1 MEPSVIAQAETPPA
15 GGGETGQ
22 IIIGTV
28 GGAILTAAMFWLV
41 LAHRS
46 GRTQLLNR
54 AGALAERQT
63 GLPGWCAV
71 PLTVLSTS
79 LIVAVFGMYWDIA
92 THIDSGR
99 DEGPFANAS
108 HYFILVGLFGIF
120 AAGLI
125 AIFMP
130 TSRPSRS
137 AVPLPTGWD
146 APLGGVLILLCA
158 IISLSAFPLD
168 DIWHRI
174 FGQDVTLYGPTH
186 LLLFGG
192 AALSVVG
199 GLALMTEGLRAREA
213 QALAAGQDGAAPQ
226 ADGDDP
232 AKEGAEAE
240 APEHEHS
247 GMRRLLMA
255 GFAGAFLIALSTFQG
270 EYDFAVPQF
279 KLVLHPVLLMIAASV
294 ALVAARIY
302 VGRGGALAAALF
314 FIVIRGALSLLVSPT
329 FGHTGLHFPLYLV
342 EAAVVEL
349 VALRVDPRRAV
360 RFGLAAGAGI
370 GTIGLAAE
378 WAWSYVWW
386 TIEWPASLLPEAVIA
401 GFVAAVAGGVLGA
414 LIGNGVSP
422 EGPAERTSWVPG
434 ALAAAAL
441 IGVLAYAVPISD
453 GDQLRAS
460 VELTEV
466 DGYDGRTVHAT
477 ATLDPSEGADDAH
490 WFVSTAWQGQEGRS
504 VVDPLEEVRP
514 GVWRTTKPVPVYGT
528 WKASLRLHKG
538 DAVQGLPLYFPED
551 PAIPAEAIPAR
562 ASFERE
568 FVRDIELLQR
578 EQKDDVSP
586 VLKPI
591 AYLVVLLIAI
601 LLVAALTAGVMRLS
615 SVGSP
620 KSRSRF
626 TREGPPTTPATRP
639 TQSTGA

>member
-1 MEPSVIAQAETPPA
+1 VIAQSETPPA
-15 GGGETGQ
+15 GGGETVQ
-22 IIIGTV
+22 IVIGTV

-46 GRTQLLNR
+46 GRTQLLRR
-54 AGALAERQT
+54 AGALGERQT
-63 GLPGWCAV
+63 GLPGWCVV
-71 PLTVLSTS
+71 PLTILSGT

-130 TSRPSRS
+130 DERPSRS
-137 AVPLPTGWD
+137 AVRIPGGWY

-158 IISLSAFPLD
+158 VISLSAFPLD

-192 AALSVVG
+192 AGLSVIG
-199 GLALMTEGLRAREA
+199 GLVLMTEGLRAREA
-213 QALAAGQDGAAPQ
+213 AAGAAPVSQ
-226 ADGDDP
+226 GD
-232 AKEGAEAE
+232 
-240 APEHEHS
+240 
-247 GMRRLLMA
+247 GMRKVLIA
-255 GFAGAFLIALSTFQG
+255 GFAGAFLVALSTFQG

-294 ALVAARIY
+294 ALVTARVY
-302 VGRGGALAAALF
+302 FGKGGALAAALF
-314 FIVIRGALSLLVSPT
+314 FILIRGTLSLLVTPT
-329 FGHTGLHFPLYLV
+329 FGHTGLHFPLYVV

-360 RFGLAAGAGI
+360 RFGLIAGAGI

-378 WAWSYVWW
+378 WAWSYIWW
-386 TIEWPASLLPEAVIA
+386 TIEWPASLLPEAAIA
-401 GFVAAVAGGVLGA
+401 GFVAAVSGGVLGA

-422 EGPAERTSWVPG
+422 AGPRERVSLVPG
-434 ALAAAAL
+434 ALAALALAA
-441 IGVLAYAVPISD
+441 VLVYAVPVSD
-453 GDQLRAS
+453 GDGLRAS

-466 DGYDGRTVHAT
+466 DGGAERTVHAT
-477 ATLDPSEGADDAH
+477 ARLDPADGADDAH

-504 VVDPLEEVRP
+504 VVDPLEELSP

-528 WKASLRLHKG
+528 WKASLRLHK
-538 DAVQGLPLYFPED
+538 DSAVQGLPIYFPED
-551 PAIPAEAIPAR
+551 PAIPVEAIPAR
-562 ASFERE
+562 ASFERS
-568 FVRDIELLQR
+568 FVRDVELLQR
-578 EQKDDVSP
+578 EQKEGVSP
-586 VLKPI
+586 AVTTI
-591 AYLVVLLIAI
+591 AYLVVLLVAI
-601 LLVAALTAGVMRLS
+601 LLVASLTLGVMRLS
-615 SVGSP
+615 
-620 KSRSRF
+620 RAAA
-626 TREGPPTTPATRP
+626 PATRP
-639 TQSTGA
+639 TQSAGA

>member
-1 MEPSVIAQAETPPA
+1 MIGQAETPPA
-15 GGGETGQ
+15 GGGETIQ

-28 GGAILTAAMFWLV
+28 GGAILTAAMFALV

-46 GRTQLLNR
+46 GRTQLLRR
-54 AGALAERQT
+54 AGALGERQT
-63 GLPGWCAV
+63 GLPGWCVV
-71 PLTVLSTS
+71 PMTVLSTA

-130 TSRPSRS
+130 DERPSRS
-137 AVPLPTGWD
+137 AVPIPSAWD

-158 IISLSAFPLD
+158 VISLSAFPLD
-168 DIWHRI
+168 DVWHRI

-192 AALSVVG
+192 AGLSALG
-199 GLALMTEGLRAREA
+199 GLVLLTEGLRAREA
-213 QALAAGQDGAAPQ
+213 RPAGSG
-226 ADGDDP
+226 GL
-232 AKEGAEAE
+232 
-240 APEHEHS
+240 
-247 GMRRLLMA
+247 GMRRVLMA
-255 GFAGAFLIALSTFQG
+255 GFAGSFLIALSTFQG

-294 ALVAARIY
+294 ALVTARVY
-302 VGRGGALAAALF
+302 FGKGGALAAAAF
-314 FIVIRGALSLLVSPT
+314 FILIRGALSLLVTPT

-360 RFGLAAGAGI
+360 RFGLIAGAGI

-378 WAWSYVWW
+378 WAWSYIWW
-386 TIEWPASLLPEAVIA
+386 TIEWPASLLPEAAIA
-401 GFVAAVAGGVLGA
+401 GFVAAMGGAVLGA
-414 LIGNGVSP
+414 LIGNGVSAA
-422 EGPAERTSWVPG
+422 GPRERVSWVPG

-441 IGVLAYAVPISD
+441 IAVLVYAVPVSD
-453 GDQLRAS
+453 GEQIRANL
-460 VELTEV
+460 ELTEV
-466 DGYDGRTVHAT
+466 DGGNRPTVHAT
-477 ATLDPSEGADDAH
+477 ARLDPPDAADGAH

-504 VVDPLEEVRP
+504 VVDPLEEISP

-528 WKASLRLHKG
+528 WKASLRLHQDG
-538 DAVQGLPLYFPED
+538 AVQGLPVYFPED
-551 PAIPAEAIPAR
+551 PAIPVEAIPAR
-562 ASFERE
+562 ASSERS
-568 FVRDIELLQR
+568 FVRDVELLQR

-586 VLKPI
+586 ALKTI
-591 AYLVVLLIAI
+591 AYLVVLLVAI
-601 LLVAALTAGVMRLS
+601 LLVAALTLGVMRLS
-615 SVGSP
+615 RAAAPAKG
-620 KSRSRF
+620 SRF
-626 TREGPPTTPATRP
+626 AREGPPETPATRP
-639 TQSTGA
+639 TQSAGA

>member
-1 MEPSVIAQAETPPA
+1 MVAQSETPPA

-28 GGAILTAAMFWLV
+28 GGAILTAAMFGLV

-46 GRTQLLNR
+46 GHTQLLRR
-54 AGALAERQT
+54 AGALGERQT
-63 GLPGWCAV
+63 GLPGWCIV

-92 THIDSGR
+92 THIDAGR

-108 HYFILVGLFGIF
+108 HYFILIGLFGIF

-130 TSRPSRS
+130 DERPSRS
-137 AVPLPTGWD
+137 AVRLPSGWD

-158 IISLSAFPLD
+158 VISLSAFPLD

-199 GLALMTEGLRAREA
+199 GLILMTEGLRAR
-213 QALAAGQDGAAPQ
+213 AAS
-226 ADGDDP
+226 DP
-232 AKEGAEAE
+232 ADSSQGER
-240 APEHEHS
+240 
-247 GMRRLLMA
+247 MRRVLTA

-270 EYDFAVPQF
+270 EYDYAVPQF
-279 KLVLHPVLLMIAASV
+279 KLVLHPVLLMVAASV
-294 ALVAARIY
+294 ALVTARVY
-302 VGRGGALAAALF
+302 VGKGGALAAALF
-314 FIVIRGALSLLVSPT
+314 FILIRGALSLLVSPT

-342 EAAVVEL
+342 EATVVEL

-360 RFGLAAGAGI
+360 RFGLIAGAGI
-370 GTIGLAAE
+370 GTIGLTAE

-386 TIEWPASLLPEAVIA
+386 TIEWPASLLPEAAIA
-401 GFVAAVAGGVLGA
+401 GFVAAVGGAVLGA

-422 EGPAERTSWVPG
+422 AGPRERASWVAG
-434 ALAAAAL
+434 ALAALAL
-441 IGVLAYAVPISD
+441 VAVLVFAVPVSD
-453 GDQLRAS
+453 GEQLRAS

-466 DGYDGRTVHAT
+466 DGGAERTVHAT
-477 ATLDPSEGADDAH
+477 ARLDPRDGADDAH

-504 VVDPLEEVRP
+504 VVDPLEEISP

-528 WKASLRLHKG
+528 WKASLRLHKEG
-538 DAVQGLPLYFPED
+538 AVQGLPVYFPED
-551 PAIPAEAIPAR
+551 PAIPVDEIPAQ
-562 ASFERE
+562 ASFERS
-568 FVRDIELLQR
+568 FVRDVELLQR
-578 EQKDDVSP
+578 EQKEGVSP
-586 VLKPI
+586 ALKTI
-591 AYLVVLLIAI
+591 AYLIVLLVAI
-601 LLVAALTAGVMRLS
+601 LLVASLTLGVMRLS
-615 SVGSP
+615 RAAAPAGG
-620 KSRSRF
+620 SRF
-626 TREGPPTTPATRP
+626 TREGPPETPATRP
-639 TQSTGA
+639 TQSAGA

>member
-1 MEPSVIAQAETPPA
+1 MLAAETPPA

-22 IIIGTV
+22 IVIGTV
-28 GGAILTAAMFWLV
+28 GGAILTAAMFALV
-41 LAHRS
+41 LGHRS
-46 GRTQLLNR
+46 GRVQLLNR

-130 TSRPSRS
+130 QTRPSRS
-137 AVPLPTGWD
+137 AVPLPSGWD
-146 APLGGVLILLCA
+146 APLGGVLIMICA
-158 IISLSAFPLD
+158 VISLSAFPLD
-168 DIWHRI
+168 DLWHRI

-192 AALSVVG
+192 AALSVLG
-199 GLALMTEGLRAREA
+199 ALVLMSEGLRARELGG
-213 QALAAGQDGAAPQ
+213 QAGAPEGATDGARPRFARDEPRSRQ
-226 ADGDDP
+226 
-232 AKEGAEAE
+232 EQGA
-240 APEHEHS
+240 
-247 GMRRLLMA
+247 GLRRLLTA

-270 EYDFAVPQF
+270 EYDYAVPQF
-279 KLVLHPVLLMIAASV
+279 KLVLHPVLLMIAASI
-294 ALVAARIY
+294 ALITARVY

-314 FIVIRGALSLLVSPT
+314 FILIRGALSLLVSPT

-349 VALRVDPRRAV
+349 VALRIDPRRPVA
-360 RFGLAAGAGI
+360 FGLAAGAAI
-370 GTIGLAAE
+370 GTFGLAAE

-386 TIEWPASLLPEAVIA
+386 TIEWPASLLPEAAIA
-401 GFVAAVAGGVLGA
+401 GFVAAVAGGVLGGV
-414 LIGNGVSP
+414 IGNGLSP
-422 EGPAERTSWVPG
+422 EPAPDRPSWVAP
-434 ALAAAAL
+434 ALAGAVL
-441 IGVLAYAVPISD
+441 IAVLAYAVPVTS
-453 GDQLRAS
+453 GDPIRAS

-466 DGYDGRTVHAT
+466 DPAPQRTVHAT
-477 ATLDPSEGADDAH
+477 ARLEPPGAADEAH

-504 VVDPLEEVRP
+504 VVDPLEEVSP

-538 DAVQGLPLYFPED
+538 HAVQGLAVYFPED
-551 PAIPAEAIPAR
+551 PAIPAKAIPAE
-562 ASFERE
+562 AAFERS
-568 FVRDIELLQR
+568 FVKDKELLQR
-578 EQKDDVSP
+578 EQKPGVSP
-586 VLKPI
+586 ALTTI
-591 AYLVVLLIAI
+591 AYLIVLLVAI
-601 LLVAALTAGVMRLS
+601 LLVASLAAGIRRLAQA
-615 SVGSP
+615 GDED
-620 KSRSRF
+620 
-626 TREGPPTTPATRP
+626 EGFRVVPATAEESPASSLR
-639 TQSTGA
+639 T